1 MENKEPI
8 DPVKE
13 VFKIDPS
20 RVPPSQ
26 RLALEEL
33 VAISGQLAQ
42 VTPRGIQNNRKITLR
57 QFNFFAPYFLDVV
70 RPPTEYVKSMEELNS
85 LWIGI
90 IGTDQLDV
98 DVVDDRSG
106 SPTFNRLLF
115 TVPSFY
121 ESEVIIRDASK
132 IEGSSYNKL
141 RRLSESE
148 LNFPVEAW
156 THWSKAVVTRADNSI
171 QEIPEDVRKEKL
183 EMWAKIY
190 QFYNIDISQTLSY
203 KEKKEQQ
210 GSFGGGLQSSQEF
223 QEKLN
228 DFGSFE

>member
-1 MENKEPI
+1 MENQESTSS
-8 DPVKE
+8 VTE
-13 VFKIDPS
+13 TFKLDPS

-33 VAISGQLAQ
+33 AAISGQLAQ
-42 VTPRGIQNNRKITLR
+42 VTPRGIQNNRRITLR
-57 QFNFFAPYFLDVV
+57 QFNFFAPYFLDVI
-70 RPPTEYVKSMEELNS
+70 RPPTEYIKSREELFN

-90 IGTDQLDV
+90 VGTDQLDV

-121 ESEVIIRDASK
+121 ESEVIVRDASK
-132 IEGSSYNKL
+132 VEGSSYNKL
-141 RRLSESE
+141 RRLSEAE

-156 THWSKAVVTRADNSI
+156 TLWGEAVVARADNSF
-171 QEIPEDVRKEKL
+171 QEIPEDARKEKL

-203 KEKKEQQ
+203 KENKNRQN
-210 GSFGGGLQSSQEF
+210 SPVGGTQISQEF
-223 QEKLN
+223 QESL
-228 DFGSFE
+228 DGFGSFE